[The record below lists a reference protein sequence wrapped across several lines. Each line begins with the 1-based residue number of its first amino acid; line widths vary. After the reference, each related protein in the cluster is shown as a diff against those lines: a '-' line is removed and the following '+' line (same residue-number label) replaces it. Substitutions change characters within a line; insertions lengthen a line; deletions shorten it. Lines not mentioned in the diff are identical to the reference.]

1 MASLWKTVTSALV
14 LWQASSSFKEKQKG
28 DTQSIRQGV
37 ALSGQY
43 GGNIPP
49 SSTHPHVTLEGKPNS
64 SHQALL
70 QHLLL
75 KEQMRQQKL
84 LVTGNDQ
91 GFNTLIIKDVFNYIC
106 IHIELNVVIQTV
118 YTLTVGKRGRVG
130 AKRTASLF
138 SLFRDSASVC

>member
-1 MASLWKTVTSALV
+1 MA
-14 LWQASSSFKEKQKG
+14 
-28 DTQSIRQGV
+28 
-37 ALSGQY
+37 GQY

-49 SSTHPHVTLEGKPNS
+49 SSTHPHVALEGKPNS

-91 GFNTLIIKDVFNYIC
+91 SFNTIIILDVFNDIS
-106 IHIELNVVIQTV
+106 ILNVIKEE
-118 YTLTVGKRGRVG
+118 GWEEKKG
-130 AKRTASLF
+130 
-138 SLFRDSASVC
+138 